1 MSITLLGPDWP
12 TITEL
17 RRMLTS
23 APENGTY
30 RLGGRPTNAIDQLT
44 TFRSIG
50 LLTPDFTTY
59 RQIAMDWVNEG
70 HMVFGRR
77 LIHTRGNDIVISPKS
92 SWLLAESCYSGPIT
106 RTRWWNSEW
115 WSKYLPPT
123 EEWRVHVFDGRSIAR
138 GIKIHS
144 GNSWRKARVRNI
156 GNGWSFD
163 FTRDSPRGLRT
174 IAKAAVQALGY
185 PVGAVDILQVDRI
198 DPTAPEGLQRE
209 FYVLEV
215 NRIPALTCPYTRT
228 AWVEAIRRHV
238 RKDFQPNENI
248 E

>member
-1 MSITLLGPDWP
+1 MQQRS
-12 TITEL
+12 EL
-17 RRMLTS
+17 Y
-23 APENGTY
+23 G
-30 RLGGRPTNAIDQLT
+30 
-44 TFRSIG
+44 
-50 LLTPDFTTY
+50 
-59 RQIAMDWVNEG
+59 
-70 HMVFGRR
+70 FGR
-77 LIHTRGNDIVISPKS
+77 
-92 SWLLAESCYSGPIT
+92 
-106 RTRWWNSEW
+106 RWWNSEW
-115 WSKYLPPT
+115 WSKYLHPT

-174 IAKAAVQALGY
+174 VAKAAVQALGY

-215 NRIPALTCPYTRT
+215 NRIPALTCSYTRT

-238 RKDFQPNENI
+238 REDSQPNENI